1 MKTKLP
7 AILMIGL
14 LLLAGC
20 KTPVPTLSKSYQ
32 RTIEHSTQVDV
43 PIVYEAMQIALSLT
57 DTYQS
62 DPNLVRKN
70 TPYYQAMISHFGAHK
85 SHQLV
90 LELEKTLKKAG
101 AYGEINTLIRLQ
113 ALNYEL
119 QNGKLHNNRNY
130 SIPLVY
136 NIAPYPLFLLHN
148 NKRLI
153 NSFIKE
159 TGFEAFYQQHKN
171 QYASL
176 VRINYALC
184 NYAGMQQWLAQEF
197 PNVPHESLRVVF
209 SPLTGGLHNVRELR
223 SRNGAT
229 KQTIMFVS
237 APDYEMSRTDWTFP
251 EKSAYASRV
260 VFTEIN
266 HTYINPVT
274 DQYKAQLAA
283 AMQNLSYWK
292 ADKVTGGYNSFILTF
307 NEYMTWAA
315 FTLYAHDTYP
325 TDVFERVTAQ
335 QEVFMVK
342 RGFTRFK
349 EFNREL
355 LHLYKQQPKE
365 GKVEDLYPAIIK
377 WMKTHYNTAQQQ
389 NTAS

>member
-1 MKTKLP
+1 
-7 AILMIGL
+7 MIGL

-43 PIVYEAMQIALSLT
+43 PIVYEAMQVALSLT
-57 DTYQS
+57 ETYQS

-70 TPYYQAMISHFGAHK
+70 TPYYQAMISHFGEHK
-85 SHQLV
+85 SHPLV

-119 QNGKLHNNRNY
+119 QNGKLHNTRNY

-153 NSFIKE
+153 NSFIQE
-159 TGFEAFYQQHKN
+159 TGFEAFYQHHKN
-171 QYASL
+171 HYASL
-176 VRINYALC
+176 VRINYELC
-184 NYAGMQQWLAQEF
+184 NHDRMQQWLEQEF
-197 PNVPHESLRVVF
+197 PKVKPASLRIVF
-209 SPLTGGLHNVRELR
+209 SPLTGGLHNVREIR
-223 SRNGAT
+223 SSNGNT
-229 KQTIMFVS
+229 KQTLMFVS
-237 APDYEMSRTDWTFP
+237 ALDNEMNRADWTLP
-251 EKSAYASRV
+251 EKSAHATRV

-292 ADKVTGGYNSFILTF
+292 ADKVTGGYNSFTLTF

-315 FTLYAHDTYP
+315 FTLYAYDTYP
-325 TDVFERVTAQ
+325 TDVFERVTARQ
-335 QEVFMVK
+335 AEHMIK
-342 RGFTRFK
+342 KGFTRFR
-349 EFNREL
+349 EFNNEL
-355 LHLYKQQPKE
+355 LRLYTEQPKH
-365 GKVEDLYPAIIK
+365 KKAADLYPAIIE
-377 WMKTHYNTAQQQ
+377 WMQTQYNAA
-389 NTAS
+389 NPEATAS